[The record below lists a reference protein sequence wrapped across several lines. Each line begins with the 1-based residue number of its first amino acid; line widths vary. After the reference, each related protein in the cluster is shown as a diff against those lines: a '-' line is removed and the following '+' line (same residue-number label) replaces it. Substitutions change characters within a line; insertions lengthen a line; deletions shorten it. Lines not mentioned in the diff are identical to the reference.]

1 MSKQFNTYRVGI
13 ESMTETQL
21 AWWEKKGVTYKPIL
35 EYNPLSKEETSRLKT
50 EYYDNNN
57 RVGFEK
63 LYAAVRKPAGKSN
76 TGKPKYSPTLRQVQ
90 AWLAQQEVAQ
100 DYKPIQHPKES
111 RPILV
116 SKVNDLIQMDY
127 VVLTEDLTF
136 GKHRY
141 ILNAIDVLSKK
152 AYTRSPP
159 TTSSTGATAAQT
171 LVLAKQIFDEI
182 KAEHGSYPKRLQTDN
197 GAHFL
202 SVFDKAFKPGG
213 SLAAIKYSS
222 GMRYR
227 ATSQSV
233 VERFNRTLRDMIRRY
248 VASGSKDWP
257 RHLQQFV
264 GNYNKNRHSTTRLA
278 PNEAAKADVGDAH
291 TGPKTKNQ
299 QLLQASKD
307 RIKEKAK
314 LRNKNLMLLSKGDKV
329 RLMNFKK
336 AKGSGIDKDEPNWWP
351 EVYEIYHVFQSK
363 VGRAPQYALEPNPP
377 TTIVGNRPGYQ
388 GAGARGRRKF
398 SVYELQ
404 VIGRIGEKA
413 SESIAVSRS
422 VSTLGKVSPENAQ
435 KAGKPAKASA
445 PATQP
450 ASTKVH
456 GVTAKELVGK
466 TIRVEFGDDG
476 ERFDGKVQS
485 YKSGYHRVYYEAD
498 GETVSSNFFFPKN
511 KRYVSPNS
519 WKIV

>member
-1 MSKQFNTYRVGI
+1 MSKFATYRVGI
-13 ESMTETQL
+13 ESMTDKQL
-21 AWWEKKGVTYKPIL
+21 GYWKKKGVKYKPIL
-35 EYNPLSKEETSRLKT
+35 EYKPLSKQEEARLKT

-76 TGKPKYSPTLRQVQ
+76 TGKPMYSPTIRQVQ
-90 AWLAQQEVAQ
+90 AWLAKQEVAQ
-100 DYKPIQHPKES
+100 DYKPVEHPKES

-116 SKVNDLIQMDY
+116 SKVNDLVQMDY
-127 VVLTEDLTF
+127 LVLTEGMAY

-159 TTSSTGATAAQT
+159 TTATTGATAAQT

-182 KAEHGSYPKRLQTDN
+182 KAEHGRYPKRLQTDN

-202 SVFDKAFKPGG
+202 GVFDKAFKPGG

-227 ATSQSV
+227 ATSQAV
-233 VERFNRTLRDMIRRY
+233 VERFNRTLRNMIRRY

-257 RHLQQFV
+257 RHLQQFAS
-264 GNYNKNRHSTTRLA
+264 NYNKNRHSTTRLA
-278 PNEAAKADVGDAH
+278 PNEAAKADVGDADV
-291 TGPKTKNQ
+291 GPKTKNQ
-299 QLLQASKD
+299 QMLQASKD

-314 LRNKNLMLLSKGDKV
+314 LRNKNVMLLSKGDKV
-329 RLMNFKK
+329 RLMNFRK
-336 AKGSGIDKDEPNWWP
+336 AKDSGQYKDEPNWWP

-404 VIGRIGEKA
+404 VIGRKGEA
-413 SESIAVSRS
+413 GSDAIPVSKS
-422 VSTLGKVSPENAQ
+422 VNTAGKLPPENAQ

-450 ASTKVH
+450 TSTKVH

-485 YKSGYHRVYYEAD
+485 YKSGYHRVYYDAD
-498 GETVSSNFFFPKN
+498 DETVSSNFFFPKN

-519 WKIV
+519 WRIV